1 MGGAAA
7 RALRR
12 AGRFA
17 SFAAVSATMHAVR
30 TGRTVTDQTQLT
42 RFAWLSIAAAVV
54 TIALKFGAFL
64 VTGSVGLLSDALESL
79 VNLAAAIMAL
89 VMLGVAARPP
99 DEEHAYGHSKAEY
112 FASSFEGALILV
124 AAASIAYSSAVRLL
138 HPVPVRDPLLGVAVA
153 AVALAVNLVVAVMLL
168 RAGRRYR
175 SIALEADA
183 HHLVADVWTTVGV
196 IVGVGAVALTGWNWI
211 DPVIAIVV
219 ALNIVRIGWTL
230 MRRSALGLL
239 DTAIPGGDRATVV
252 RILDRYAAEGAEYHA
267 LRTRQ
272 AGVRRFV
279 SVHVLVPGAWT
290 VQRGH
295 ELLERMEEEIR
306 AAIPDSTVFTH
317 LEPLEDPVSFED
329 RDLERRAREQ
339 GTGDREQG
347 TAG

>member
-1 MGGAAA
+1 
-7 RALRR
+7 
-12 AGRFA
+12 
-17 SFAAVSATMHAVR
+17 VH
-30 TGRTVTDQTQLT
+30 DEQPQLT
-42 RFAWLSIAAAVV
+42 RFAWISIAAAAV
-54 TIALKFGAFL
+54 TIALKFGAF
-64 VTGSVGLLSDALESL
+64 VITGSVGLLSDALESL
-79 VNLAAAIMAL
+79 VNLAAAVMAL
-89 VMLGVAARPP
+89 AMLTVAARPP

-124 AAASIAYSSAVRLL
+124 AALSIAYSSAKRLM
-138 HPVPVRDPLLGVAVA
+138 HPVPVRDAAEGAAIA
-153 AVALAVNLVVAVMLL
+153 AVSLVVNVVVAMMLL

-196 IVGVGAVALTGWNWI
+196 IVGVGIAALTGWEWV

-219 ALNIVRIGWTL
+219 ALNIVRIGWGL

-239 DTAIPGGDRATVV
+239 DTAIPEEDRSAVI
-252 RILDRYAAEGAEYHA
+252 RILERYAEEGAEYHA

-279 SVHVLVPGAWT
+279 SVHVLVPGAWS

-306 AAIPDSTVFTH
+306 EAIPQSTVFTH

-329 RDLERRAREQ
+329 VRLERRGETRGQ
-339 GTGDREQG
+339 
-347 TAG
+347 AGGAGKHRPESAA

>member
-1 MGGAAA
+1 M
-7 RALRR
+7 
-12 AGRFA
+12 
-17 SFAAVSATMHAVR
+17 
-30 TGRTVTDQTQLT
+30 TDQPRLT
-42 RFAWLSIAAAVV
+42 RFAWMSIAAAVV
-54 TIALKFGAFL
+54 TIALKFGAF
-64 VTGSVGLLSDALESL
+64 VITGSVGLLSDALESL

-89 VMLGVAARPP
+89 AMLTVATRPP

-138 HPVPVRDPLLGVAVA
+138 HPQPVHDALAGIAISGVASVVNLGVAYT
-153 AVALAVNLVVAVMLL
+153 LL

-183 HHLVADVWTTVGV
+183 HHLFTDVWTSVGV
-196 IVGVGAVALTGWNWI
+196 VLGLVAVHFTGWHWV

-219 ALNIVRIGWTL
+219 ALNIVRIGVGL

-239 DTAIPGGDRATVV
+239 DTAIPDEDRRMVA
-252 RILDRYAAEGAEYHA
+252 RILDAYAAEGAEYHA

-306 AAIPDSTVFTH
+306 EAIPASTVFTH
-317 LEPLEDPVSFED
+317 LEPLEDPVSFD
-329 RDLERRAREQ
+329 DVRLERR
-339 GTGDREQG
+339 GTDG
-347 TAG
+347 TPAPAPRRPESSA